1 MKWAEMGW
9 NMHRLEKYSRR
20 ECIESAGIPSSITND
35 LLEEHVLL
43 IFEKL
48 AVLLG
53 AMDIVDCHRLEKT
66 NRVIV
71 KLLNR
76 KDAQYIFEEK
86 YKLANSVTWLRWE
99 RKKQQKYEN
108 FQCRSPYSCYRKL
121 YDLLKDLNNEDL
133 IHFGYLM
140 ATSK

>member
-1 MKWAEMGW
+1 MGW

-99 RKKQQKYEN
+99 RKKQQK
-108 FQCRSPYSCYRKL
+108 
-121 YDLLKDLNNEDL
+121 
-133 IHFGYLM
+133 
-140 ATSK
+140 